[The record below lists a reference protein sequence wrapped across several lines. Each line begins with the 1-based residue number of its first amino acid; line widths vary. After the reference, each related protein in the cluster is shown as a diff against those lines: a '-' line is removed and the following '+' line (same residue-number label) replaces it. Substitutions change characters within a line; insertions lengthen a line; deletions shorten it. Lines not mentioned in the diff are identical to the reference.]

1 MFPVLHGKGP
11 GLSLFIPTIY
21 RDYCQGKRIAWDF
34 DVFIEQVAFIVV
46 INAVPVVQLLCH
58 ADIPSNRHTSQ
69 VTHALVPIGI
79 CTLNSST
86 SPSLKSTR
94 RNRRTNL
101 TPPSSQL
108 S

>member
-1 MFPVLHGKGP
+1 MLQVKGDEVWVPLFSACLEPPMTSQLLPSFRMFPVLHGKGP

-58 ADIPSNRHTSQ
+58 AGENRITF
-69 VTHALVPIGI
+69 VRGMELGNGI
-79 CTLNSST
+79 C
-86 SPSLKSTR
+86 
-94 RNRRTNL
+94 
-101 TPPSSQL
+101 
-108 S
+108 